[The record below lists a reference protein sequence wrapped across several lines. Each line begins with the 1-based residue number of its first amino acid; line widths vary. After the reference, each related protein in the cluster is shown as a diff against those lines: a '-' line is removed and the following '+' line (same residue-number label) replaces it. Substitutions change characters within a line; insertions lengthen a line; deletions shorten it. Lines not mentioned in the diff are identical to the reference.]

1 MKRRTLLGGFGASTL
16 IATYPALAQRSPRRI
31 GWISTD
37 RAAGN
42 TGYSAFQDGLRA
54 AGYRIGVDLV
64 IEERWGEGS
73 FDALER
79 LAPELV
85 RTRPEVI
92 VTQGPA
98 MRYLIATKTDI
109 PIVFGFSGDPV
120 AAGYVESFARPGR
133 NATGVSFLALDLVGK
148 RMELLREAMP
158 AMKRVAIA
166 ANPNHAGESSELRV
180 SREAAARVGFDL
192 EYFQVRNQAE
202 LDAALAGAVK
212 ARSEALMLFPD
223 AGMMRYAEP
232 IAAYSVRERIPAI
245 SGWSIF
251 VRRGNVFSYG
261 PNLEQGYGRLA
272 YYVDR
277 ILRGA
282 RASDIPVELPTRVEL
297 AVNLRTAQAIGLP
310 IPASVLQR
318 ADEVIRA

>member
-1 MKRRTLLGGFGASTL
+1 VKRRMLLAGLGVS
-16 IATYPALAQRSPRRI
+16 ALAAAYAAPAQRAPRRI

-42 TGYSAFQDGLRA
+42 TGYTAFVDGLRA
-54 AGYRIGVDLV
+54 AGYRVGGDLL

-98 MRYLIATKTDI
+98 VFYLNATKTDI

-120 AAGYVESFARPGR
+120 AAGFVDSFARPGR

-148 RMELLREAMP
+148 RMELLRESMP
-158 AMKRVAIA
+158 AMRRVAIV

-180 SREAAARVGFDL
+180 SREAAARVGLDV

-232 IAAYSVRERIPAI
+232 IAAYSIRERIPAI
-245 SGWSIF
+245 SGWAIF

-297 AVNLRTAQAIGLP
+297 ALNLKTAKAIGLV
-310 IPASVLQR
+310 IPPAVARR
-318 ADEVIRA
+318 ADEVISA